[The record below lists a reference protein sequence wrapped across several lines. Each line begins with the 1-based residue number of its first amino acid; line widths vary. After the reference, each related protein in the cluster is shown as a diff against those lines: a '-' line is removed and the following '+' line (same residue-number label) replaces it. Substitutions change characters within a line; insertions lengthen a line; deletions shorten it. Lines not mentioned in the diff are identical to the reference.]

1 MKFCKMAIIFS
12 LSLCLSACANG
23 NYKNEEFIDQ
33 KVSSESTEI
42 SAASRDTTSE
52 ASRNFPESEQ
62 TKNDSFIII
71 GDVTISLNESKQ
83 DIFSKLDKAGLNYS
97 ELKISDLENTK
108 YDSFYGVAGWFQMYF
123 LKDKCVRLRLISSDS
138 LDDLAEIPQTARGLQ
153 PFSTYSQMVEKYGDF
168 YETHSYAGKEV
179 YTIYRYSFDKCICE
193 FGMQGENSDVIYN
206 MDIYIL
212 NQYPIY
218 EYGEE
223 MTKSK

>member
-1 MKFCKMAIIFS
+1 MKFCKMAIIFY
-12 LSLCLSACANG
+12 LSLYLSACANG
-23 NYKNEEFIDQ
+23 NYKNEEFID
-33 KVSSESTEI
+33 KKISSESTGT
-42 SAASRDTTSE
+42 SADSGDYTSE
-52 ASRNFPESEQ
+52 ASRYFSESEQ
-62 TKNDSFIII
+62 TENDCSIIM
-71 GDVTISLNESKQ
+71 GDLTISLNESKQ

-97 ELKISDLENTK
+97 ELKISDSENTQ

-123 LKDKCVRLRLISSDS
+123 FKDECVRLRLISSDS
-138 LDDLAEIPQTARGLQ
+138 LDDLVEIPQTARGLQ
-153 PFSTYSQMVEKYGDF
+153 PFSTYSQMVEKYGDS